1 MEISSPKRFKVSIL
15 TSDIDHEIDNLI
27 EAQNRNPDLFHIS
40 QLISNKKEIIYKYE
54 KKIKIEGENS
64 IISKIQF
71 FLIGFEDNQNS
82 QPFNKKDKDYYLKI
96 STQILNIT
104 KSGDI
109 DIILLDGFYVILVDP
124 LISNYAGH
132 IINVHP
138 SLLPKFKGKG
148 MFGQNVH
155 KAVINAKEKESGVTV
170 HLVDLGIDSGE
181 ILSQKSVSVDENETP
196 DTLSKKIKDI
206 RIPAIID
213 ALKILQKRF

>member
-1 MEISSPKRFKVSIL
+1 
-15 TSDIDHEIDNLI
+15 
-27 EAQNRNPDLFHIS
+27 
-40 QLISNKKEIIYKYE
+40 
-54 KKIKIEGENS
+54 
-64 IISKIQF
+64 
-71 FLIGFEDNQNS
+71 
-82 QPFNKKDKDYYLKI
+82 
-96 STQILNIT
+96 
-104 KSGDI
+104 
-109 DIILLDGFYVILVDP
+109 
-124 LISNYAGH
+124 
-132 IINVHP
+132 
-138 SLLPKFKGKG
+138 